1 MKVWREADQK
11 PPLGAVINWTAPAN
25 DGLYVD
31 LIFTEASGAPL
42 NLADNA
48 IYTPA
53 DLAWSEEGLSWGL
66 TSSLLTMNTPM
77 PGDATGWSYVWSMC
91 VGDPTRNGY
100 MVSHSISNRRDVIVG
115 YLDDNVELFARGR
128 ASSAIPIPDAKMH
141 SYAYS
146 VVGTGADVG
155 VGYKYRDGDA
165 VGALASVDGS
175 GGYSITRIGHA
186 GFYPNEIA
194 RFRAYSRAVRSDEV
208 AWDYAEPYGRD
219 RYLVPGFARIFD
231 MGGGGPVI
239 PIGAIR
245 SRFPVL
251 TGGLRT

>member
-1 MKVWREADQK
+1 MKVWREANQK
-11 PPLGAVINWTAPAN
+11 PPLGAVVNWASDAN
-25 DGLYVD
+25 RGLFVD

-48 IYTPA
+48 IYTPV

-66 TSSLLTMNTPM
+66 ASSLLTMNTPM
-77 PGDATGWSYVWSMC
+77 PGDATGWSYVWSMRI
-91 VGDPTRNGY
+91 GDPTRNGY
-100 MVSHSISNRRDVIVG
+100 MVNHSSGNRRDVIVG
-115 YLDDNVELFARGR
+115 YLDDNVELFASGR

-146 VVGTGADVG
+146 VVGTGFDVG
-155 VGYKYRDGDA
+155 VGYKYRDGAA
-165 VGALASVDGS
+165 VGALAAVDGS
-175 GGYSITRIGHA
+175 CGLSILRIGA
-186 GFYPNEIA
+186 GFYPNEIT

-231 MGGGGPVI
+231 MGAGGV
-239 PIGAIR
+239 PIGAIYNHYAR
-245 SRFPVL
+245 
-251 TGGLRT
+251 LRAA